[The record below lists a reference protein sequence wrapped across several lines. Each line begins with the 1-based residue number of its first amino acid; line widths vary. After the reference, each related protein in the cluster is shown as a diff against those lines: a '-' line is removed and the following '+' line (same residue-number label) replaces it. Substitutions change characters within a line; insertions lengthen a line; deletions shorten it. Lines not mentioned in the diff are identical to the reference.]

1 MGYTQLKVYS
11 DDKLKEIRLQKEKE
25 ANEQALNFK
34 NNFEETNKEILNK
47 KKEELF
53 KNENKKI
60 EDNNKKF
67 ESNNLEISSK
77 KEFLIENNKRIDALK
92 IKLNDEE
99 KIVNEKKIE
108 HENLLN
114 NNIELIKNFDKQI
127 NKIDDLVA
135 GLTNEEFKPFLIN
148 MENEINENKEAS
160 KKMKDELANK
170 IKDYNSQ
177 ELQKEKDNLNSI
189 ISNLNKELENKKE
202 EIKKLELD
210 KNKKPDEEIKAL
222 KIKFEQEV
230 KNLDNEFP
238 EIQKIQTEIELLEK
252 TKEKKKKK
260 KKFLKKKKK
269 KKKKKKS

>member
-1 MGYTQLKVYS
+1 MGLKVYS

-53 KNENKKI
+53 KNENK
-60 EDNNKKF
+60 
-67 ESNNLEISSK
+67 
-77 KEFLIENNKRIDALK
+77 
-92 IKLNDEE
+92 

-177 ELQKEKDNLNSI
+177 ELQKEKDNLNS
-189 ISNLNKELENKKE
+189 
-202 EIKKLELD
+202 
-210 KNKKPDEEIKAL
+210 
-222 KIKFEQEV
+222 
-230 KNLDNEFP
+230 
-238 EIQKIQTEIELLEK
+238 
-252 TKEKKKKK
+252 
-260 KKFLKKKKK
+260 
-269 KKKKKKS
+269 